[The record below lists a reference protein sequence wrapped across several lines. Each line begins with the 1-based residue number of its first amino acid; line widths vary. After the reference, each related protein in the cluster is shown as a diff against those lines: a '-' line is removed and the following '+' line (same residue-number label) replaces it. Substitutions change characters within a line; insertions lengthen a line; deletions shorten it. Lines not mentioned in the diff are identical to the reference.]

1 MKKLILFFLILIVL
15 GIFLSGCTPTTS
27 TNPGEVNVDLGNST
41 LKGVVNYFDKPTNQ
55 SANIKVTLIAESED
69 SPVNL
74 NSYYVITG
82 NNGFYEFKNI
92 PSGTYL
98 LIAQD
103 VNKNYQPANIILT
116 IGENETKTAET
127 MILTKVIKHVIIFR
141 ESASAWNEAGIPE
154 TVIGDILSSIGM
166 SQGTG
171 QNQYEYRTL
180 TGENPNLS
188 FNMGD
193 LIIIEGDQPQAF
205 YDIYTTN
212 KTIFDNFVY
221 NGGTIFWIACDMGW
235 ASGNFTST
243 LPGGVTWRD
252 SYDSYN
258 DIVYFEHP
266 ITKNFPTQLYGNY
279 ASHGGFD
286 NLDSANIANLM
297 IYMRETTGD
306 GSIQYPTYVE
316 YRYNMGRV
324 LATTSPLEWYV
335 VNGNTSI
342 PEGYSTTYKDLFK
355 LMLVRSIKYIMNLEV
370 SPDIPP
376 SVESVYDQKIKLN
389 LNSHK

>member
-1 MKKLILFFLILIVL
+1 MKKLALFSLILIAL

-27 TNPGEVNVDLGNST
+27 TNPGEIDVALGNST
-41 LKGVVNYFDKPTNQ
+41 LKGTVNYFDKPTNQ

-103 VNKNYQPANIILT
+103 VNKNYQPANIIIT
-116 IGENETKTAET
+116 IGENETKTVET

-141 ESASAWNEAGIPE
+141 ESGSAWNTAGIPE
-154 TVIGDILSSIGM
+154 TVIGDILASIGM
-166 SQGTG
+166 TQGTE

-188 FNMGD
+188 FNVGD
-193 LIIIEGDQPQAF
+193 LIIIEGDQPQDF
-205 YDIYTTN
+205 YDIYTNN
-212 KTIFDNFVY
+212 KAIFDNFVY

-235 ASGNFTST
+235 LSGNFTSS

-266 ITKNFPTQLYGNY
+266 ITKNFPTRLYGNY

-286 NLDSANIANLM
+286 NLDSANITNLM
-297 IYMRETTGD
+297 IYMKETTGD
-306 GSIQYPTYVE
+306 GVQYPTYVE
-316 YRYNMGRV
+316 YRYHMGRV

-335 VNGNTSI
+335 INGEMSI
-342 PEGYSTTYKDLFK
+342 PEGYNTTYKDLFK

-376 SVESVYDQKIKLN
+376 SVESVYAPKIKLN
-389 LNSHK
+389 LKSHK

>member
-286 NLDSANIANLM
+286 NLNSTNIANLM
-297 IYMRETTGD
+297 IYVKETTGD

-335 VNGNTSI
+335 VNGNMSM
-342 PEGYSTTYKDLFK
+342 PEGYNTTYKDLFK

-376 SVESVYDQKIKLN
+376 SVESVYDQKNKA
-389 LNSHK
+389 

>member
-1 MKKLILFFLILIVL
+1 MKKLILFSLILIVL

-166 SQGTG
+166 TQGTG

-286 NLDSANIANLM
+286 NLNSTNIANLM
-297 IYMRETTGD
+297 IYVKETTGD

-335 VNGNTSI
+335 VNGNMSM
-342 PEGYSTTYKDLFK
+342 PEGYNTTYKDLFK

>member
-41 LKGVVNYFDKPTNQ
+41 LKGVVNYFDKPINQ

-166 SQGTG
+166 TQGTG

-286 NLDSANIANLM
+286 NLNSTNIANLM
-297 IYMRETTGD
+297 IYVKETTGD

-335 VNGNTSI
+335 VNGNMSM
-342 PEGYSTTYKDLFK
+342 PEGYNTTYKDLFK

>member
-1 MKKLILFFLILIVL
+1 MKKLILFFLILTVL

-166 SQGTG
+166 TQGTG

-286 NLDSANIANLM
+286 NLNSTNIANLM
-297 IYMRETTGD
+297 IYVKETTGD

-335 VNGNTSI
+335 VNGNMSM
-342 PEGYSTTYKDLFK
+342 PEGYNTTYKDLFK

>member
-98 LIAQD
+98 LIVQD

-166 SQGTG
+166 TQGTG

-286 NLDSANIANLM
+286 NLNSTNIANLM
-297 IYMRETTGD
+297 IYVKETTGD

-335 VNGNTSI
+335 VNGNMSM
-342 PEGYSTTYKDLFK
+342 PEGYNTTYKDLFK

>member
-286 NLDSANIANLM
+286 NLNSTNIANLM
-297 IYMRETTGD
+297 IYVKETTGD

-335 VNGNTSI
+335 VNGNMSM
-342 PEGYSTTYKDLFK
+342 PEGYNTTYKDLFK